1 VLGIEFVPNIPLGEL
16 VSHAVLAEKCGF
28 DMIWVTDHYNNR
40 NVYVAL
46 SLLAEKTKEVKLGPG
61 ATNPYHIHPALT
73 ASAVASLD
81 EISGGR
87 ATLGMGAGDETTL
100 ASIGIHREKPVARL
114 KEAVGLIRRLLAG
127 ERVTFDGEFFRLNGA
142 QLTYTPS
149 KIPIYIGAQG
159 PLMLKTAGLIGDG
172 VLINA
177 SHPLDF
183 EYAIPRLKHAKKN
196 FDIAAYTSFS
206 VDQNEKR
213 AKEAVLPI
221 VAYIVAGTPK
231 FILERHGIRLEEALS
246 IKGAL
251 VRGDFRAAFASVTD
265 QMIDAF
271 SIYGSPEHCLQRI
284 QELYELGVT
293 QVVIGSPIGPDKSV
307 AIKTIGR
314 EIIPALGNQ
323 K

>member
-1 VLGIEFVPNIPLGEL
+1 VLGIEFVPNIPLDEL
-16 VSHAVLAEKCGF
+16 ISHAVLAEECGF
-28 DMIWVTDHYNNR
+28 DAVWVTDHYNNR

-46 SLLAEKTKEVKLGPG
+46 SLLAEKTKKVKLGPG

-81 EISGGR
+81 EASGGR
-87 ATLGMGAGDETTL
+87 AMLGVGAGDETTL

-114 KEAVGLIRRLLAG
+114 KEAVKVIRCLLTG
-127 ERVTFDGEFFRLNGA
+127 ERVTFNGEFFKLNGA
-142 QLTYTPS
+142 QLTCPAP

-159 PLMLKTAGLIGDG
+159 PRMLETAGLIGDG

-206 VDQNEKR
+206 VDLDEKK

-231 FILERHGIRLEEALS
+231 FVLERHGISPEGALS
-246 IKGAL
+246 IKDAL

-284 QELYELGVT
+284 HELYELGVT

-307 AIKTIGR
+307 AIETIGR
-314 EIIPALGNQ
+314 EIVPSL
-323 K
+323 KKK